1 MKKNVFLFV
10 ILICLTGSLLLFLH
24 FSYQKSHDESFVGTD
39 ISSIHMN
46 TAFKLRDFNGA
57 TKSLDD
63 FKGKVVVLFFGFT
76 HCPDICP
83 TTMIDLKKTMILLK
97 GKASE
102 VQVIFIT
109 LDPSRDTPEVLKKFI
124 PTFNGSFIG
133 LTGSEDDINKVTSQF
148 KIFYQK
154 VNDGSKA
161 GYTIDHSAG
170 LYVIDKSGSI
180 KLHIRNSQTPEDI
193 ASDLARLI

>member
-180 KLHIRNSQTPEDI
+180 KLHIRNSQTPEDM